1 MCYKELRRRVLERDG
16 HKCVWCGV
24 GASWNDKPLTLQ
36 VDHID
41 GDRRNNSEENLRTM
55 CPNCHSQ
62 TDTYTFNKTK
72 SDFDNRLKKYLEG
85 MTKEQIQKFFL
96 DHTHKEIVDITET
109 CLRSLRKYIK
119 ENGIISR
126 HKVVAQ
132 GKMVYLNKE
141 ELRELLNKKSF
152 VEIGKMYGV
161 SEACVRKIAKKH
173 GLYVPRPYRKF
184 NSSLVRKHTEET
196 KIKISGTLASRWE
209 YQE

>member
-1 MCYKELRRRVLERDG
+1 MCNVNQRKRILERDG
-16 HKCVWCGV
+16 HRCVWCGV
-24 GASWNDKPLTLQ
+24 GTEYNGKPLTLQ

-41 GDRRNNSEENLRTM
+41 GNRKNNSDENLRTM

-72 SDFDNRLKKYLEG
+72 SDFDNRLKNHLEK
-85 MTKEQIQKFFL
+85 MTKEQIEKFFL
-96 DHTHKEIVDITET
+96 EHTYEEIIDITGT
-109 CLRSLRKYIK
+109 CHRSLRKYIK
-119 ENGIISR
+119 ENGIIPR

-132 GKMVYLNKE
+132 GKMVYQNKE
-141 ELRELLNKKSF
+141 EVGELLSKKSF

-173 GLYVPRPYRKF
+173 ELYVPRPYKKF
-184 NSSLVRKHTEET
+184 NSNLVRKQSEET
-196 KIKISGTLASRWE
+196 KNKISKILSSRWE

>member
-85 MTKEQIQKFFL
+85 MTKEQIQGFFF
-96 DHTHKEIVDITET
+96 DHTYDQIVEITGT
-109 CLRSLRKYIK
+109 SHRSLRKYVK
-119 ENGIISR
+119 ENDITPR
-126 HKVVAQ
+126 HKILVN
-132 GKMVYLNKE
+132 GKILYIDKE
-141 ELRELLNKKSF
+141 ELRELINQKSF
-152 VEIGKMYGV
+152 VEIARMYGV
-161 SEACVRKIAKKH
+161 SDGCVRGLAKKY
-173 GLYVPRPYRKF
+173 GIYVPRKYKTF
-184 NSSLVRKHTEET
+184 SSTRVMSEKTRL
-196 KIKISGTLASRWE
+196 KISETHSARW
-209 YQE
+209 Q